1 MLSHPPKSWWG
12 NSAELE
18 AKIPRLLQSGAAAEA
33 RALLQELAEEDA
45 PITLF
50 YLGVATGQLEGE
62 AAACGHYERALK
74 QLPLLHAARNNL
86 IRGLMRRGKPADL
99 KQALE
104 HAKLAAGLQPD
115 LAEMQ
120 YQLGVVQMQQAVYS
134 EAAAAFEAALRLEA
148 THRGA
153 LINGIHCLQL
163 LPPADRKGRERLEKM
178 AHLGVAA
185 GLWRHPMQRPP
196 HLVPQLA
203 SKPWHDRADFPW
215 CSLLESQFAAI
226 RAEVEALRSSQQQL
240 FMSVGGRAAHD
251 HTLVAAGKWTEFPLF
266 GNGTKYTENC
276 ARCPVTAAIME
287 RIAPAMELAFAGGGE
302 TLFSTL
308 NPGTH
313 LRPHCGSS
321 NTRLTAHLGILV
333 PSGCSIRAGNE
344 WREWREGECLVF
356 DDSWEHEVRHLGDR
370 DRVVLL
376 INFWHPDLLPHERR
390 IDTNTFGYEPI

>member
-1 MLSHPPKSWWG
+1 MQTSSNRAASASWRYRPGGHLASPPSRLVQPPPPSSHGRTRAHRIQKGPWGAAAEAAARTAPARSAAEAAAAAIVHVIAAQSYGRCDADKPRPKAASPPSPPMLSHPTKSWWG

-18 AKIPRLLQSGAAAEA
+18 AKIPMLLQSGAATEA
-33 RALLQELAEEDA
+33 RALLKELAEEDA

-86 IRGLMRRGKPADL
+86 IRGLMRRGQPADL

-178 AHLGVAA
+178 ALMGVAA

-196 HLVPQLA
+196 HLVPSSPPSPGTSAPTFPGAHCSRANLRRSATRFRRCAPPSSSPSRPLEGGPRMTTRSSPLA
-203 SKPWHDRADFPW
+203 SGP
-215 CSLLESQFAAI
+215 SS
-226 RAEVEALRSSQQQL
+226 RSMATAPSTRRIA
-240 FMSVGGRAAHD
+240 RAA
-251 HTLVAAGKWTEFPLF
+251 
-266 GNGTKYTENC
+266 
-276 ARCPVTAAIME
+276 R
-287 RIAPAMELAFAGGGE
+287 
-302 TLFSTL
+302 
-308 NPGTH
+308 
-313 LRPHCGSS
+313 
-321 NTRLTAHLGILV
+321 
-333 PSGCSIRAGNE
+333 
-344 WREWREGECLVF
+344 
-356 DDSWEHEVRHLGDR
+356 
-370 DRVVLL
+370 
-376 INFWHPDLLPHERR
+376 
-390 IDTNTFGYEPI
+390 

>member
-1 MLSHPPKSWWG
+1 MIAQQIGQNPMAQQI
-12 NSAELE
+12 NSAIQ
-18 AKIPRLLQSGAAAEA
+18 AH
-33 RALLQELAEEDA
+33 LAEHLAFLYRRKIEEQ
-45 PITLF
+45 
-50 YLGVATGQLEGE
+50 LGVRLPPPTEKLPEQIEVQLSRLVAQASVQLQQLNMAKAQQQE
-62 AAACGHYERALK
+62 AQE
-74 QLPLLHAARNNL
+74 
-86 IRGLMRRGKPADL
+86 
-99 KQALE
+99 QA
-104 HAKLAAGLQPD
+104 QNP
-115 LAEMQ
+115 
-120 YQLGVVQMQQAVYS
+120 VVQMQQAVYS